1 MQMRSDSD
9 SDAQSDS
16 LPITED
22 ELGDQPDVPS
32 IFDLSLSRPKDF
44 RAYACASKLG
54 HQSTEHRAH
63 GDRISCTIF
72 PTVETEKGL
81 GWRLDMLHVYYGNP
95 SVVEKCRYIF

>member
-1 MQMRSDSD
+1 MRSDSD

-72 PTVETEKGL
+72 PTVETEMCERF
-81 GWRLDMLHVYYGNP
+81 RLTIRYVAYAYYGNP
-95 SVVEKCRYIF
+95 SVVEKYR

>member
-54 HQSTEHRAH
+54 HQSTVRTVIEFRAPFFQLLKP
-63 GDRISCTIF
+63 RCA
-72 PTVETEKGL
+72 KGL
-81 GWRLDMLHVYYGNP
+81 G
-95 SVVEKCRYIF
+95 